1 MGDKQQVEISW
12 LKRLGWLLLIWG
24 ASVAALL
31 LFAYVMRLFMHLIGL

>member
-1 MGDKQQVEISW
+1 MDEKQQVETSW
-12 LKRLGWLLLIWG
+12 LKRIGWLLLIWT